1 MVKNSA
7 GLTEVSN
14 MQQQSTSGACC
25 GQRQS
30 VLELL
35 KDKNKTKL
43 KHNLQQMSTEVINYS
58 T

>member
-43 KHNLQQMSTEVINYS
+43 KHNLQ
-58 T
+58 